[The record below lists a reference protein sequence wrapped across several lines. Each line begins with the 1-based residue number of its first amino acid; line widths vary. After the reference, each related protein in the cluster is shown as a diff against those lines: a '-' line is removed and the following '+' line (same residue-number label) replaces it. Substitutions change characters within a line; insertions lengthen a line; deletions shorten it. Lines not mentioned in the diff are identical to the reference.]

1 MARAECLKPIEEG
14 RSGTCPTSYNGLVTH
29 RVALLLAIAGFA
41 IGQAKIEV
49 ATVKLNSSGGPRGM
63 RMDPGRFIVTNT
75 PLRIL
80 IRNAYRV
87 PLYTITGGPGWMDS
101 ARYDIEAKVE
111 GEFNG
116 EATLPLLRALLEER
130 FQLKV
135 HRETKEGPVYFL
147 TVAKGGSKLPASNC
161 VSEKTCGTVSSS
173 KTAMNLLG
181 VKIDDPNSA
190 SVPGFTFYLSSIL
203 ERVVIDKTGL
213 TGIYDDHLDYTADSV
228 PADVV
233 TNGPSIFTAMQEQLG
248 LKLESGRG
256 PVPLLVIDHIEK
268 PSEN

>member
-1 MARAECLKPIEEG
+1 M
-14 RSGTCPTSYNGLVTH
+14 T
-29 RVALLLAIAGFA
+29 RVASLLAIAGFA

-49 ATVKLNSSGGPRGM
+49 ATVKLNTSGEPRGM
-63 RMDPGRFIVTNT
+63 RTDPGRFIVTNT

-101 ARYDIEAKVE
+101 VRYDIEAKVE

-116 EATLPLLRALLEER
+116 EAALPLLQALLEDR

-147 TVAKGGSKLPASNC
+147 TVAKGGAKLPVSNC
-161 VSEKTCGTVSSS
+161 VARPPGEKICGTVSSS
-173 KTAMNLLG
+173 KTEMNLLG
-181 VKIDDPNSA
+181 VKIDDPNSTT
-190 SVPGFTFYLSSIL
+190 VPGFTFYLSSVL

-213 TGIYDDHLDYTADSV
+213 TERYDIHLDYAGDSV
-228 PADVV
+228 PADVAI
-233 TNGPSIFTAMQEQLG
+233 NGPSIFTAMQEQLG
-248 LKLESGRG
+248 LRLESGKG
-256 PVPLLVIDHIEK
+256 PVPLFVIDHIEK